1 MDLKISAQSTAL
13 YSTYWF
19 IDQLGLL
26 LDCGDGAASML
37 QNKGRKVK
45 TIACSHADRDHLTGL
60 FQFLQVNSTASGP
73 LVLYPKD
80 CGSFPAIRDFTEKFD
95 PHVAGNTRWQ
105 GIEAGHVQEIKQGIY
120 LEAYPNRH
128 IPRSE
133 QPGGRHKS
141 FSYSVYREKQKL
153 KPEFA
158 SLSGPEIGQLRKE
171 RPDSEVL
178 DIVRTTVLTYSGDTP
193 LESADYWKDPEI
205 LIHEA
210 TFLNNEDS
218 TSRNQDSRHSTVP
231 DVISM
236 AAEMGGLKKLI
247 LGHFSRRYHEE
258 EIQEVIREE
267 AARAGLAIPVFA
279 VLPGRFEQDILAGS
293 PVWSP

>member
-19 IDQLGLL
+19 VDQLGLL

-60 FQFLQVNSTASGP
+60 FQFLQVNSTVKGP
-73 LVLYPKD
+73 LVLYPRD
-80 CGSFPAIRDFTEKFD
+80 CGSFPAIREFTEKFD
-95 PHVAGNTRWQ
+95 PHVAGNTRWE
-105 GIEAGHVQEIKQGIY
+105 GIEAGYVHEIKQGIF
-120 LEAYPNRH
+120 LEAYLNRH

-133 QPGGRHKS
+133 KPGGQHKS
-141 FSYSVYREKQKL
+141 FSYSVYSQKQKL

-158 SLSGPEIGQLRKE
+158 SLSGSEIGRLRKE
-171 RPDSEVL
+171 RSDEDIL
-178 DIVRTTVLTYSGDTP
+178 DIARTTLLTYSADTP
-193 LESADYWKDPEI
+193 LESAGYWRDPEV

-210 TFLNNEDS
+210 TFLNHEDS

-231 DVISM
+231 DVVSM
-236 AAEMGGLKKLI
+236 AAEMPGLKSLI
-247 LGHFSRRYHEE
+247 LGHFSRRYHET
-258 EIQEVIREE
+258 EILEVIREE
-267 AARAGLAIPVFA
+267 AKIVGLKIPVFA
-279 VLPGRFEQDILAGS
+279 VLPGRFEQDILAGA
-293 PVWSP
+293 PVWKP